1 MKNEKDFN
9 KQKSLLY
16 SLDREK
22 SKLKKTMT
30 DLMPYLKK

>member
-9 KQKSLLY
+9 KQKSRLY

-22 SKLKKTMT
+22 NKLKKTMT
-30 DLMPYLKK
+30 DLMPNLKK

>member
-1 MKNEKDFN
+1 MKNEKDLN

-22 SKLKKTMT
+22 NKLKKTMT